1 MTLANNRNNDYG
13 LLMTTF
19 ILSLSLTFAL
29 ILGTTVLI
37 SYCKRRQARTKHG
50 LTGMC
55 HKSGGAMGSCC
66 SAKMFE
72 AKPTSFKK

>member
-1 MTLANNRNNDYG
+1 
-13 LLMTTF
+13 MTTF
-19 ILSLSLTFAL
+19 ILFLFLTFSI
-29 ILGTTVLI
+29 ILATAVLI
-37 SYCKRRQARTKHG
+37 SYCKKRQSKTNHG

-72 AKPTSFKK
+72 GKKSSCTK

>member
-1 MTLANNRNNDYG
+1 
-13 LLMTTF
+13 MTTF
-19 ILSLSLTFAL
+19 ILSLLLTFSL
-29 ILGTTVLI
+29 ILGTAVLI
-37 SYCKRRQARTKHG
+37 SYCKRRQARTNHG

-72 AKPTSFKK
+72 AKRAPAKGNLTPVNGK